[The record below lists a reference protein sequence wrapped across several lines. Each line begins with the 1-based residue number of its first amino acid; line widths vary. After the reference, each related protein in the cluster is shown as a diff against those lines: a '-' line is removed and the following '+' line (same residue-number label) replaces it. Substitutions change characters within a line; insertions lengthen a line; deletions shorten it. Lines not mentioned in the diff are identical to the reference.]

1 MVGVTLRAWRE
12 GRIPAPIN
20 KSLYVHCTTR
30 LEKIHRLVGWRGRTG
45 DAAVAPERVVVAVA
59 LVLCSAEAAAV
70 CTAPAA

>member
-20 KSLYVHCTTR
+20 KSLYVPHDWKRYTD
-30 LEKIHRLVGWRGRTG
+30 LLAGEGTG
-45 DAAVAPERVVVAVA
+45 DAAAAPERVVVAVA